1 MKSTSSAKHFDIY
14 IKFICHH
21 AQAKLVQLSFVTFDD
36 MMVDLLT
43 KKIPAPRILDLH
55 EMYWQKGHRG
65 WGRGGVLDDVVF
77 WQVVNGLFL
86 TTRLIAGK
94 VRPYLNEVLIQRDR
108 RDEERRQHVAPDER
122 HVEGDLVRFVMPLHM
137 HGIVLKKR
145 SMLNVFYYTFT
156 SIAASAYL
164 NTFFYEFQQRY
175 RFRRWWSIAN
185 KATGFSSASLSSEL
199 VVSWQHAWAP
209 LSNGCTSFTLSS
221 AHRLCSIY
229 VIPSTICIGRS

>member
-14 IKFICHH
+14 INFICHH
-21 AQAKLVQLSFVTFDD
+21 AQAKLVQLSFVTSDD
-36 MMVDLLT
+36 MMADLLT

-77 WQVVNGLFL
+77 WQVVNGLIL

-108 RDEERRQHVAPDER
+108 RDEERRQHVGPDER

-137 HGIVLKKR
+137 HGIVLKKGQCW
-145 SMLNVFYYTFT
+145 MY
-156 SIAASAYL
+156 
-164 NTFFYEFQQRY
+164 
-175 RFRRWWSIAN
+175 
-185 KATGFSSASLSSEL
+185 
-199 VVSWQHAWAP
+199 
-209 LSNGCTSFTLSS
+209 FTLLLPLLQQ
-221 AHRLCSIY
+221 AHIWILFFTNFSRDTDFRVDEVLPTRPLVFLLHPCP
-229 VIPSTICIGRS
+229 PS